1 VDTPTAPD
9 EKDYSQLGFEL
20 LHGLRKGWLRDVDRV
35 GRCGEP
41 PMVDDGQKMP
51 ESVGV
56 HK

>member
-1 VDTPTAPD
+1 
-9 EKDYSQLGFEL
+9 
-20 LHGLRKGWLRDVDRV
+20 V